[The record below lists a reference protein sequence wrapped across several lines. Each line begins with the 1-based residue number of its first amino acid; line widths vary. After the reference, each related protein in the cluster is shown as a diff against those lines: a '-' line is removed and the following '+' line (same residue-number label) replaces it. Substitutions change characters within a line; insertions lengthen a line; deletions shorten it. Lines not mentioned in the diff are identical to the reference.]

1 MFLNYLQYLITFGT
15 FTPGILVP
23 AWVASNT
30 HTTTGRALTL
40 GLLFMGQNFAGIVS
54 SAVFRAQ
61 DAPIYKPAL
70 VTVAVTQG
78 VFIVVCLLQRQYY
91 ARVNKK
97 LDQGDVGRV
106 AGMELNLDFRYAL

>member
-1 MFLNYLQYLITFGT
+1 MITFGT

-40 GLLFMGQNFAGIVS
+40 GLLFGFQNLGGIVS

-61 DAPIYKPAL
+61 DAPVYKPAL
-70 VTVAVTQG
+70 ITVAVTQG
-78 VFIVVCLLQRQYY
+78 VFIVVCLAQRQYY
-91 ARVNKK
+91 ARINYK
-97 LDQGDVGRV
+97 LAKGEITRAPGI
-106 AGMELNLDFRYAL
+106 ETNPTFRFAL